1 MILRS
6 MKWFLFIVFSLFYFA
21 ISSQDFICE
30 WSTEI
35 SKLQKET
42 PYKIFPNIDSGYSVV
57 KRISGVKN
65 SISIDILDSNNVLLY
80 ANNVE
85 VPGDEIVH
93 VDLVNGSVTL
103 FYIMHNNEEKEDQL
117 SAYTLNNKRELSK
130 TTLLASL
137 KSNGGYLA
145 NFKVAVSSDG
155 KKVGI
160 LCEKPY
166 MKEKNEGLV
175 IKILDKDL
183 QPILTKDYNYTMAS
197 MKRRFNVPLINNK
210 GSLYIL
216 KRARIKTK
224 NKYFLTLIKESGVE
238 EHHDVTLR
246 SMRIADVTGLF
257 NKEGELIVSGFYA
270 GFNGFAFQGAFIM
283 KYNESSSPIY
293 RKELML
299 PENLIKGLKTK
310 KEISKF
316 GNGLNKFH
324 VKKLIVTQKGSS
336 YLIAEHLS
344 INKTE
349 KESVEER
356 QGIAVIKFS
365 CKGDFLWAAPI
376 ASNQVDNFNNGYWS
390 SSIVVGTD
398 TTLSVFYNPVGAEIK
413 KTKNVYGDNAVM
425 GTRVCSVDLNGV
437 VNDRPCLGLFE
448 GTHEGVILFAKTYY
462 FSGEELII
470 VAENETKDKFYL
482 GHLSNK

>member
-1 MILRS
+1 M
-6 MKWFLFIVFSLFYFA
+6 Y
-21 ISSQDFICE
+21 SQDFVCE
-30 WSTEI
+30 WSTPI

-65 SISIDILDSNNVLLY
+65 SISIDILDSNDVLLY
-80 ANNVE
+80 SNNVE

-93 VDLVNGSVTL
+93 IDLVNGSVTL
-103 FYIMHNNEEKEDQL
+103 FSIMHNNERKEDQL
-117 SAYTLNNKRELSK
+117 SAYTLNDKGELSR
-130 TTLLASL
+130 TILIASL

-145 NFKVAVSSDG
+145 QFKVVVSSDG

-166 MKEKNEGLV
+166 MKDKNEGLV

-183 QPILTKDYNYTMAS
+183 QPILTKDYSYTIAS

-238 EHHDVTLR
+238 EHHDVKLR
-246 SMRIADVTGLF
+246 SMRIADITGAF
-257 NKEGELIVSGFYA
+257 NKEEELIVSGFYA
-270 GFNGFAFQGAFIM
+270 GFNGFAFQGAFSI
-283 KYNESSSPIY
+283 KYNESSVSAY

-299 PENLIKGLKTK
+299 PENLITGLKTK

-324 VKKLIVTQKGSS
+324 VKKLIVTPKGSS

-344 INKTE
+344 VIKTE
-349 KESVEER
+349 KERVEER
-356 QGIAVIKFS
+356 KGIAVVKFS
-365 CKGDFLWAAPI
+365 NKGDFLWAAPI
-376 ASNQVDNFNNGYWS
+376 ASNQIDNLYNGYWS
-390 SSIVVGTD
+390 SSVLVGND
-398 TTLSVFYNPVGAEIK
+398 TTLYVIYNPVGGVIK
-413 KTKNVYGDNAVM
+413 KPRDVYGVNAVM
-425 GTRVCSVDLNGV
+425 GTRFCSVDVDGV
-437 VNDRPCLGLFE
+437 VTDNPYVDLFK
-448 GTHEGVILFAKTYY
+448 GTKEDVILFAKTYY

-470 VAENETKDKFYL
+470 LAENKTKDKFYL

>member
-1 MILRS
+1 MIPRS
-6 MKWFLFIVFSLFYFA
+6 MKLFLFVFFFLFYFA
-21 ISSQDFICE
+21 MSSQDFVCE
-30 WSTEI
+30 WSSAI
-35 SKLQKET
+35 SNLKKET

-57 KRISGVKN
+57 KRIPGVKN

-80 ANNVE
+80 ANNIE
-85 VPGDEIVH
+85 VPADEIVH
-93 VDLVNGSVTL
+93 IDLVNGSVTL
-103 FYIMHNNEEKEDQL
+103 FSIMHNNENKEDQL
-117 SAYTLNNKRELSK
+117 SAYTLNNKGELSK
-130 TTLLASL
+130 TILLASL

-145 NFKVAVSSDG
+145 MFKVAVSSDG
-155 KKVGI
+155 QKVGV
-160 LCEKPY
+160 LCEKPF

-183 QPILTKDYNYTMAS
+183 QPILTKDYNYTIAS

-238 EHHDVTLR
+238 EHHDVKLR
-246 SMRIADVTGLF
+246 SMRIVDITGAF
-257 NKEGELIVSGFYA
+257 NKEGELIVSGFYS
-270 GFNGFAFQGAFIM
+270 GFNGFAFQGAFTI
-283 KYNESSSPIY
+283 KYNESSMAAY

-299 PENLIKGLKTK
+299 PESLITGLKTK

-324 VKKLIVTQKGSS
+324 VKKLIVTPKGSS

-344 INKTE
+344 VNKTE

-356 QGIAVIKFS
+356 KGIAVVKFS
-365 CKGDFLWAAPI
+365 NKGDFLWAAPI
-376 ASNQVDNFNNGYWS
+376 ASNQIDNRYNGYWS
-390 SSIVVGTD
+390 SSVLVGND
-398 TTLSVFYNPVGAEIK
+398 TTLYVLYSPVGEGVK
-413 KTKNVYGDNAVM
+413 KHRDVYGVNALM
-425 GTRVCSVDLNGV
+425 GTRFCVVDVHGVVTDNPFVDLFKGTKEEV
-437 VNDRPCLGLFE
+437 V
-448 GTHEGVILFAKTYY
+448 LFAKTYY
-462 FSGEELII
+462 NSGKELIL

>member
-1 MILRS
+1 M
-6 MKWFLFIVFSLFYFA
+6 
-21 ISSQDFICE
+21 SSQDFVCE
-30 WSTEI
+30 WSSAI
-35 SKLQKET
+35 SNLKKET

-57 KRISGVKN
+57 KRIPGVKN

-80 ANNVE
+80 ANNIE
-85 VPGDEIVH
+85 VPADEIVH
-93 VDLVNGSVTL
+93 IDLVNGSVTL
-103 FYIMHNNEEKEDQL
+103 FSIMHNNENKEDQL
-117 SAYTLNNKRELSK
+117 SAYTLNNKGELSK
-130 TTLLASL
+130 TILLASL

-145 NFKVAVSSDG
+145 MFKVAVSSDG
-155 KKVGI
+155 QKVGV
-160 LCEKPY
+160 LCEKPF

-183 QPILTKDYNYTMAS
+183 QPILTKDYNYTIAS

-238 EHHDVTLR
+238 EHHDVKLR
-246 SMRIADVTGLF
+246 SMRIVDITGAF
-257 NKEGELIVSGFYA
+257 NKEGELIVSGFYS
-270 GFNGFAFQGAFIM
+270 GFNGFAFQGAFTI
-283 KYNESSSPIY
+283 KYNESSMAAY

-299 PENLIKGLKTK
+299 PESLITGLKTK

-324 VKKLIVTQKGSS
+324 VKKLIVTPKGSS

-344 INKTE
+344 VNKTE

-356 QGIAVIKFS
+356 KGIAVVKFS
-365 CKGDFLWAAPI
+365 NKGDFLWAAPI
-376 ASNQVDNFNNGYWS
+376 ASNQIDNRYNGYWS
-390 SSIVVGTD
+390 SSVLVGND
-398 TTLSVFYNPVGAEIK
+398 TTLYVLYSPVGEGVK
-413 KTKNVYGDNAVM
+413 KHRDVYGVNALM
-425 GTRVCSVDLNGV
+425 GTRFCVVDVHGVVTDNPFVDLFKGTKEEV
-437 VNDRPCLGLFE
+437 V
-448 GTHEGVILFAKTYY
+448 LFAKTYY
-462 FSGEELII
+462 NSGKELIL

>member
-1 MILRS
+1 MIPRS
-6 MKWFLFIVFSLFYFA
+6 MKLFLFVFFFLFYFA
-21 ISSQDFICE
+21 MSSQDFVCE
-30 WSTEI
+30 WSPAI
-35 SKLQKET
+35 SNLKKET

-57 KRISGVKN
+57 KRIPGVKN

-80 ANNVE
+80 ANNIE
-85 VPGDEIVH
+85 VPADEIVH
-93 VDLVNGSVTL
+93 IDLVNGSVTL
-103 FYIMHNNEEKEDQL
+103 FSIMHNNENKEDQL
-117 SAYTLNNKRELSK
+117 SAYTLNNKGELSK
-130 TTLLASL
+130 TILLASL

-145 NFKVAVSSDG
+145 MFKVAVSSDG
-155 KKVGI
+155 QKVGV
-160 LCEKPY
+160 LCEKPF

-183 QPILTKDYNYTMAS
+183 QPILTKDYNYTIAS

-238 EHHDVTLR
+238 EHHDVKLR
-246 SMRIADVTGLF
+246 SMRIVDITGAF
-257 NKEGELIVSGFYA
+257 NKEGELIVSGFYS
-270 GFNGFAFQGAFIM
+270 GFNGFAFQGAFTI
-283 KYNESSSPIY
+283 KYNESSMAAY

-299 PENLIKGLKTK
+299 PESLITGLKTK

-324 VKKLIVTQKGSS
+324 VKKLIVTPKGSS

-344 INKTE
+344 VNKTE

-356 QGIAVIKFS
+356 KGIAVVKFS
-365 CKGDFLWAAPI
+365 NKGDFLWAAPI
-376 ASNQVDNFNNGYWS
+376 ASNQIDNLYNGYWS
-390 SSIVVGTD
+390 SSVLVGND
-398 TTLSVFYNPVGAEIK
+398 TTLYVLYNPVGEVIK
-413 KTKNVYGDNAVM
+413 KPRDVYGVNALM
-425 GTRVCSVDLNGV
+425 GTRFCVVDEHGV
-437 VNDRPCLGLFE
+437 VTDNPYVGLFK
-448 GTHEGVILFAKTYY
+448 GTKEEVVLFAKTYY
-462 FSGEELII
+462 FSGKELII